1 ASNAQSICRYTR
13 SPGQRHGNAQC
24 AHLRHAGQFVHRT
37 LSALRT
43 HLSARGSWQLQ
54 SQPYGDISIS
64 SEMKKILIIGAT
76 SAIAQATAQRYAAG
90 GARLYLLARDPDKLD
105 TLAQTLRARGAHSV
119 EWA

>member
-1 ASNAQSICRYTR
+1 
-13 SPGQRHGNAQC
+13 HGNAQC

-43 HLSARGSWQLQ
+43 HLLARSRWQLQ
-54 SQPYGDISIS
+54 SLSYGDISIS
-64 SEMKKILIIGAT
+64 YRMKKILIIGAT

-90 GARLYLLARDPDKLD
+90 GAQLYLLARDPDKLD
-105 TLAQTLRARGAHSV
+105 ALAMTLRARGARSV